1 MAPRRRSIK
10 DTRGESAL
18 FRARALVGFV
28 LILMGL
34 SVLVVRYSYLQVQ
47 RHDEFALRSENNRV
61 KPRAIPPARGLIFD
75 RSGVLLA
82 DNVPAFRLEVVP
94 EQVKCMQGMSSS
106 DGDAASQDD
115 GEADTSRKQQAKCMQ
130 SMLSAIREVVPLDD
144 GDIDA
149 FKKQVKQGRR
159 FDSVPLKLHLTED
172 EIARFAINRW
182 RFPGVDVVPYLTRR
196 YPYGPLFAHVVGY
209 VGRIDADDATRLDPD
224 RYKGTS
230 HVGRSGL
237 ERSYEDILH
246 GEPGY
251 ELVEVNVDGR
261 VQRVLETH
269 APTPGKNLYL
279 GIDVRVQ
286 KAANDAFQ
294 GRPGSAV
301 AIDPRN
307 GQVLAMVSV
316 PSFDPNLFV
325 NGISKADYTGYMT
338 AEDKP
343 LLNRALKSAY
353 PPGSTVKPFLAL
365 GGLELG
371 VRRPEDT
378 VLSTGEFCIP
388 GQQRCYRDDTRG
400 GDGTVNMVRA
410 IEKSTNTYFY
420 KLALDLGI
428 DRLASWMGSLGFGK
442 KTGIDLLG
450 EAEGILPSREWKA
463 TRNKYPWFQ
472 GETIIA
478 GIGQG
483 YWNVTALQLAH
494 ATATFAGHGTP
505 YAPRLVMATQAVKE
519 RPVPL
524 ANPPSGPTVIR
535 KPHDWDVV
543 NEGME
548 AVVTGG
554 TAKGQFTGFPYLVAG
569 KSGTAERFSRRSND
583 YDTNKNTS
591 YLATR
596 HRAWFIAYTPVEAPR
611 IAVTAMLEAGAWGAS
626 DAGPIVRKI
635 MEAWIA
641 STGGPVPPNNT
652 PETAPGPATG
662 EPSVPEV
669 PEDTPMATPAD
680 VSAMPAESTSAPTPD
695 DGGNP

>member
-1 MAPRRRSIK
+1 MALRRRSIK
-10 DTRGESAL
+10 DARGESAL
-18 FRARALVGFV
+18 FRLRAFVGFA
-28 LILMGL
+28 LILLGL
-34 SVLVVRYSYLQVQ
+34 SVLVVRYNYLQVQ

-75 RSGVLLA
+75 RNGVLLA

-94 EQVKCMQGMSSS
+94 EQVPDMPAMLAGIR
-106 DGDAASQDD
+106 DVIPLGDDD
-115 GEADTSRKQQAKCMQ
+115 VEAFRKQ
-130 SMLSAIREVVPLDD
+130 L
-144 GDIDA
+144 
-149 FKKQVKQGRR
+149 KQNRR

-182 RFPGVDVVPYLTRR
+182 RFPGLDVVPYLTRR
-196 YPYGPLFAHVVGY
+196 YPYGPLFAHIIGY
-209 VGRIDADDATRLDPD
+209 VGRIDADDLNRLDPD

-237 ERSYEDILH
+237 ERSYEDMLH

-251 ELVEVNVDGR
+251 ELVEVNADGR

-269 APTPGKNLYL
+269 APKPGKNLYL
-279 GIDVRVQ
+279 SIDARVQ
-286 KAANDAFQ
+286 KAATDAFA
-294 GRPGSAV
+294 GRPGSTV

-307 GQVLAMVSV
+307 GQVMAMVSV

-325 NGISKADYTGYMT
+325 NGISKTDYTAYT
-338 AEDKP
+338 SAEDKP

-365 GGLELG
+365 GGLEYN
-371 VRRPEDT
+371 VRRAEDT

-388 GQQRCYRDDTRG
+388 GQQRCYRDDKRG

-410 IEKSTNTYFY
+410 IQLSTNTYFY

-428 DRLASWMGSLGFGK
+428 DRLSNWMGSLGFGR

-450 EAEGILPSREWKA
+450 EAEGILPSRQWKA
-463 TRNKYPWFQ
+463 TRSKYGWFP
-472 GETIIA
+472 GETILA

-483 YWNVTALQLAH
+483 YWNVTTLQLAH

-505 YAPRLVMATQAVKE
+505 YEPRLVMATASVKE
-519 RPVPL
+519 APVPL
-524 ANPPSGPTVIR
+524 PNPPSGPTLIH
-535 KPHDWDVV
+535 KASYWSTV
-543 NEGME
+543 NQGME
-548 AVVTGG
+548 AVITGG
-554 TAKGQFTGFPYLVAG
+554 TGKGQFTGFPYVVAG

-583 YDTNKNTS
+583 YDNNKNTA

-596 HRAWFIAYTPVEAPR
+596 HRAWFIAYTPTDAPR
-611 IAVTAMLEAGAWGAS
+611 IAVAAMLEQGAWGAQ

-635 MEAWIA
+635 MEAWLA
-641 STGGPVPPNNT
+641 SQGGAVPARNAPEPGLPVP
-652 PETAPGPATG
+652 AS
-662 EPSVPEV
+662 SVPEV
-669 PEDTPMATPAD
+669 PEDTPVATPAD
-680 VSAMPAESTSAPTPD
+680 TPAQLPSDHDSDSGQQD
-695 DGGNP
+695 DGGHQ

>member
-1 MAPRRRSIK
+1 MALRRRSIK
-10 DTRGESAL
+10 DSRGESTL
-18 FRARALVGFV
+18 FRVRALVGFA
-28 LILMGL
+28 LILLGL

-61 KPRAIPPARGLIFD
+61 KPRAIPPARGLIYD

-94 EQVKCMQGMSSS
+94 EQVPDMKAMLS
-106 DGDAASQDD
+106 DIRDVIPLGDDD
-115 GEADTSRKQQAKCMQ
+115 VETFRKQ
-130 SMLSAIREVVPLDD
+130 L
-144 GDIDA
+144 
-149 FKKQVKQGRR
+149 KQNRR

-182 RFPGVDVVPYLTRR
+182 RFPGLDVVPYLTRR
-196 YPYGPLFAHVVGY
+196 YPYGPLFAHIVGY
-209 VGRIDADDATRLDPD
+209 VGRIDADDMNRLDAD

-237 ERSYEDILH
+237 ERSYEDMLH

-251 ELVEVNVDGR
+251 ELVEVNADGR

-269 APTPGKNLYL
+269 APKPGKNLYL
-279 GIDVRVQ
+279 SIDVKVQ
-286 KAANDAFQ
+286 KAAADAFES
-294 GRPGSAV
+294 RPGSAV

-325 NGISKADYTGYMT
+325 NGISKADYTAYT
-338 AEDKP
+338 SAEDKP

-365 GGLELG
+365 GGLEYG

-388 GQQRCYRDDTRG
+388 GQQRCYRDDKRG

-410 IEKSTNTYFY
+410 IQLSTNTYFY

-428 DRLASWMGSLGFGK
+428 DRLSTWMGSLGFGR

-463 TRNKYPWFQ
+463 TRSKYGWFP
-472 GETIIA
+472 GETILA

-483 YWNVTALQLAH
+483 YWNVTTLQLAH

-505 YAPRLVMATQAVKE
+505 YAPRLVMATSAVKE
-519 RPVPL
+519 GPVPL
-524 ANPPSGPTVIR
+524 PNPPSGPSLIH
-535 KPHDWDVV
+535 KENYWNVV
-543 NEGME
+543 NQGME
-548 AVVTGG
+548 AVITGG
-554 TAKGQFTGFPYLVAG
+554 TGRGQFTGFPYVVAG
-569 KSGTAERFSRRSND
+569 KSGTAERFSRRTND
-583 YDTNKNTS
+583 YDNNKNTA

-596 HRAWFIAYTPVEAPR
+596 HRAWFIGYTPTDAPR
-611 IAVTAMLEAGAWGAS
+611 IAVAAMLEQGAWGAQ

-635 MEAWIA
+635 MEAWLAAQGGAVPARNAPEQPAPAITA
-641 STGGPVPPNNT
+641 STPD
-652 PETAPGPATG
+652 
-662 EPSVPEV
+662 V
-669 PEDTPMATPAD
+669 PEDTPVATPAD
-680 VSAMPAESTSAPTPD
+680 VPAQLPADHEGGGGQQD

>member
-1 MAPRRRSIK
+1 MALKRRSIK
-10 DTRGESAL
+10 DSRGESAL
-18 FRARALVGFV
+18 FRARALVGFA
-28 LILMGL
+28 LILLGL
-34 SVLVVRYSYLQVQ
+34 GTLVTRYMYLQVS

-75 RSGVLLA
+75 RKGVLLA

-94 EQVKCMQGMSSS
+94 EQVPDMKALLADIGTVIPL
-106 DGDAASQDD
+106 GDDD
-115 GEADTSRKQQAKCMQ
+115 LEAFRKQ
-130 SMLSAIREVVPLDD
+130 L
-144 GDIDA
+144 
-149 FKKQVKQGRR
+149 KQNRR

-172 EIARFAINRW
+172 DIARFAINRW

-196 YPYGPLFAHVVGY
+196 YPYGSLFAHVVGY
-209 VGRIDADDATRLDPD
+209 VSRIDADDLNRLDAD

-230 HVGRSGL
+230 HVGRIGL

-251 ELVEVNVDGR
+251 ELVEVNADGR

-269 APTPGKNLYL
+269 PPTPGKNLYL
-279 GIDVRVQ
+279 GIDVNVQ
-286 KAANDAFQ
+286 KAATEAFQ
-294 GRPGSAV
+294 GRPGAAV

-325 NGISKADYTGYMT
+325 NGISKADYLTYTT

-365 GGLELG
+365 GGLEYG
-371 VRRPEDT
+371 IRRPEDT

-420 KLALDLGI
+420 KLALDMGI
-428 DRLASWMGSLGFGK
+428 DRLGAWMGSLGFGK
-442 KTGIDLLG
+442 KSGIDLLG

-463 TRNKYPWFQ
+463 TRSKFGWFP
-472 GETIIA
+472 GETVLA

-483 YWNVTALQLAH
+483 YWNVTPLQLAH
-494 ATATFAGHGTP
+494 AIATFAGHGTP
-505 YAPRLVMATQAVKE
+505 YAPRLVMATAAVKE
-519 RPVPL
+519 RPLPL
-524 ANPPSGPTVIR
+524 VNPPSGPSLIH
-535 KPHDWDVV
+535 KPSEWNVV

-548 AVVTGG
+548 AVITGG
-554 TAKGQFTGFPYLVAG
+554 TAKGQFTGFPYTVAG
-569 KSGTAERFSRRSND
+569 KSGTAERFSRRTSD
-583 YDTNKNTS
+583 YDNNKNTA
-591 YLATR
+591 YLAAR
-596 HRAWFIAYTPVEAPR
+596 HRAWFMGYTPTDAPR
-611 IAVTAMLEAGAWGAS
+611 IAVVAMLEAGAWGAQDS
-626 DAGPIVRKI
+626 GPIVRKV
-635 MEAWIA
+635 MEAWLA
-641 STGGPVPPNNT
+641 SQGGPVPASNT
-652 PETAPGPATG
+652 PESAVAHASSAA
-662 EPSVPEV
+662 EE
-669 PEDTPMATPAD
+669 PEDTPVATPAD
-680 VSAMPAESTSAPTPD
+680 MPAGVPADSSSTATPE

>member
-1 MAPRRRSIK
+1 MALRRRSIK
-10 DTRGESAL
+10 DSRGESAL
-18 FRARALVGFV
+18 FRVRALVGFA
-28 LILMGL
+28 LILLGL
-34 SVLVVRYSYLQVQ
+34 AVLVVRYSYLQVQ

-61 KPRAIPPARGLIFD
+61 KPRAIPPARGLIYD
-75 RSGVLLA
+75 RNGVLLA

-94 EQVKCMQGMSSS
+94 EQVPDMK
-106 DGDAASQDD
+106 ALLA
-115 GEADTSRKQQAKCMQ
+115 
-130 SMLSAIREVVPLDD
+130 AIRDVVPLGDD
-144 GDIDA
+144 DIEA
-149 FKKQVKQGRR
+149 FRKQLKQNRR

-196 YPYGPLFAHVVGY
+196 YPYGPLFAHIVGY
-209 VGRIDADDATRLDPD
+209 VGRIDADDLNRLDAD

-237 ERSYEDILH
+237 ERSYEDMLH

-251 ELVEVNVDGR
+251 ELVEVNADGR

-269 APTPGKNLYL
+269 PPKPGKSLYL
-279 GIDVRVQ
+279 SIDLKVQ
-286 KAANDAFQ
+286 KAATEAFD

-307 GQVLAMVSV
+307 GQVMAMVSV

-325 NGISKADYTGYMT
+325 NGISKADYTAYT
-338 AEDKP
+338 SAEDKP

-365 GGLELG
+365 GGLEYG
-371 VRRPEDT
+371 IRRPEDT

-388 GQQRCYRDDTRG
+388 GQQRCYRDDKRG

-410 IEKSTNTYFY
+410 IQLSTNTYFY
-420 KLALDLGI
+420 KLALDMGI
-428 DRLASWMGSLGFGK
+428 DRLSTWMGSLGFGR

-463 TRNKYPWFQ
+463 TRSKYGWFP
-472 GETIIA
+472 GETILA

-483 YWNVTALQLAH
+483 YWNVTTLQLAH

-505 YAPRLVMATQAVKE
+505 YAPRLVMATSAVKE

-524 ANPPSGPTVIR
+524 PNPPSGPRLIH
-535 KPHDWDVV
+535 KDSYWNVV
-543 NEGME
+543 NQGME

-554 TAKGQFTGFPYLVAG
+554 TAKTQFIGFPYVVAG
-569 KSGTAERFSRRSND
+569 KSGTAERFSRRTND
-583 YDTNKNTS
+583 YDNNKNTA
-591 YLATR
+591 YLASR
-596 HRAWFIAYTPVEAPR
+596 HRAWFIGYTPTDAPR
-611 IAVTAMLEAGAWGAS
+611 IAVAAMLEQGAWGAQ
-626 DAGPIVRKI
+626 DAGPIVRRI
-635 MEAWIA
+635 MEAWLASQGGAVPARNAPEQAAPAIA
-641 STGGPVPPNNT
+641 
-652 PETAPGPATG
+652 A
-662 EPSVPEV
+662 SVPDV
-669 PEDTPMATPAD
+669 PEDTPIATPAD
-680 VSAMPAESTSAPTPD
+680 LPAQLPADHDGGGQQD
-695 DGGNP
+695 DGGHP

>member
-1 MAPRRRSIK
+1 MALRRRSIK
-10 DTRGESAL
+10 DTRGEATL
-18 FRARALVGFV
+18 FRVRALVGFA

-34 SVLVVRYSYLQVQ
+34 GVLVARYHYLQVQ

-75 RSGVLLA
+75 RNGVLLA

-94 EQVKCMQGMSSS
+94 EQIKDMP
-106 DGDAASQDD
+106 A
-115 GEADTSRKQQAKCMQ
+115 
-130 SMLSAIREVVPLDD
+130 MLAAIREVVPLDD

-149 FKKQVKQGRR
+149 FKKQLKQNRR

-172 EIARFAINRW
+172 EIDRFAISRW

-196 YPYGPLFAHVVGY
+196 YPYGALFAHVVGY
-209 VGRIDADDATRLDPD
+209 VGRIDADDMARLDAD

-237 ERSYEDILH
+237 ERSYEDMLH

-251 ELVEVNVDGR
+251 ELVEVNADGR

-279 GIDVRVQ
+279 SIDARVQ
-286 KAANDAFQ
+286 KAATDAFQ

-307 GQVLAMVSV
+307 GQVMAMVSV
-316 PSFDPNLFV
+316 PSYDPNLFV

-338 AEDKP
+338 AEDTP

-371 VRRPEDT
+371 LRRPEDT

-400 GDGTVNMVRA
+400 GNGTVNMVRA
-410 IEKSTNTYFY
+410 IQLSTNTYFY
-420 KLALDLGI
+420 RLALDMGI
-428 DRLASWMGSLGFGK
+428 DRLAGWMGSLGFGK

-450 EAEGILPSREWKA
+450 ESEGILPSREWKA
-463 TRNKYPWFQ
+463 TRSKYPWFQ
-472 GETIIA
+472 GETVIA

-505 YAPRLVMATQAVKE
+505 YAPRLVMATQQVKE

-524 ANPPSGPTVIR
+524 PNPATGPSLIH

-543 NEGME
+543 NQGML
-548 AVVTGG
+548 AVVNEVGG

-596 HRAWFIAYTPVEAPR
+596 HRAWFIAYTPVESPR
-611 IAVTAMLEAGAWGAS
+611 IAVVAMLEAGAWGAQ

-641 STGGPVPPNNT
+641 STGGPVPAKNN
-652 PETAPGPATG
+652 EAAPSPASSA
-662 EPSVPEV
+662 PYAPEV
-669 PEDTPMATPAD
+669 PEDTPVATPAD
-680 VSAMPAESTSAPTPD
+680 MSAMPAESTSTPGND

>member
-1 MAPRRRSIK
+1 MALRRRSIK
-10 DTRGESAL
+10 DTRGEATL
-18 FRARALVGFV
+18 FRVRALVGFA

-34 SVLVVRYSYLQVQ
+34 GVLVARYQYLQVQ

-61 KPRAIPPARGLIFD
+61 KPRAIPPARGLIYD
-75 RSGVLLA
+75 RNGVLLA

-94 EQVKCMQGMSSS
+94 EQVKDMP
-106 DGDAASQDD
+106 A
-115 GEADTSRKQQAKCMQ
+115 
-130 SMLSAIREVVPLDD
+130 MLAAIREVVPLDD
-144 GDIDA
+144 GDIEA
-149 FKKQVKQGRR
+149 FKKQLKQNRR

-172 EIARFAINRW
+172 EIDRFAINRW
-182 RFPGVDVVPYLTRR
+182 RFPGMDVVPYLTRR

-209 VGRIDADDATRLDPD
+209 VSRIDADDMTRLDAD

-237 ERSYEDILH
+237 ERSYEDMLH

-251 ELVEVNVDGR
+251 ELVEVNADGR

-279 GIDVRVQ
+279 SIDVRVQ
-286 KAANDAFQ
+286 KAATDAFQ

-325 NGISKADYTGYMT
+325 NGISKADYAAYTT

-420 KLALDLGI
+420 KLALDMGI
-428 DRLASWMGSLGFGK
+428 DRLSSWMGSLGFGK

-463 TRNKYPWFQ
+463 TRSKYPWFQ
-472 GETIIA
+472 GETVIA

-494 ATATFAGHGTP
+494 VTATFAGRGTP
-505 YAPRLVMATQAVKE
+505 YAPRLVMATQEVKQ

-524 ANPPSGPTVIR
+524 ANPPSGPSLIR

-543 NEGME
+543 NQGME

-554 TAKGQFTGFPYLVAG
+554 TAKGQFTGFPYVVAG
-569 KSGTAERFSRRSND
+569 KSGTAERFSRRSNE
-583 YDTNKNTS
+583 YDTNKNLA

-596 HRAWFIAYTPVEAPR
+596 HRAWFIGYTPVEEPR
-611 IAVTAMLEAGAWGAS
+611 IAVVAMLESGAWGAS
-626 DAGPIVRKI
+626 DAGPIVRKV
-635 MEAWIA
+635 MEAWLA
-641 STGGPVPPNNT
+641 STGGPVPPKNI
-652 PETAPGPATG
+652 EGAPASSS
-662 EPSVPEV
+662 SVPEE
-669 PEDTPMATPAD
+669 PEDTPVASPAD
-680 VSAMPAESTSAPTPD
+680 MSVMPAVPADSSTGTQSD

>member
-1 MAPRRRSIK
+1 MALRRRSIK

-18 FRARALVGFV
+18 FRVRALVGFV
-28 LILMGL
+28 LILLGL
-34 SVLVVRYSYLQVQ
+34 SALVTRYVYLQVR

-75 RSGVLLA
+75 RNGVLLA

-94 EQVKCMQGMSSS
+94 EQVPDMK
-106 DGDAASQDD
+106 A
-115 GEADTSRKQQAKCMQ
+115 
-130 SMLSAIREVVPLDD
+130 MLTAIRDVVPLDD
-144 GDIDA
+144 DDIDA
-149 FKKQVKQGRR
+149 FKKQLRQNRR

-182 RFPGVDVVPYLTRR
+182 RFSGLDVVPYLTRR
-196 YPYGPLFAHVVGY
+196 YPYGSLFAHVVGY
-209 VGRIDADDATRLDPD
+209 VGRIDADDLNRLDAD

-237 ERSYEDILH
+237 ERSYEDLLH

-251 ELVEVNVDGR
+251 ELVEVNADGR
-261 VQRVLETH
+261 TQRVLETH
-269 APTPGKNLYL
+269 PPKPGKNLYL
-279 GIDVRVQ
+279 SIDARVQ
-286 KAANDAFQ
+286 KAATDAFA

-307 GQVLAMVSV
+307 GQVMAMVSV

-325 NGISKADYTGYMT
+325 NGISRTDYTTYT
-338 AEDKP
+338 TDTDKP

-365 GGLELG
+365 GGLEYG
-371 VRRPEDT
+371 IRRPEDT

-410 IEKSTNTYFY
+410 IQKSTNTYFY
-420 KLALDLGI
+420 KLALDMGI
-428 DRLASWMGSLGFGK
+428 DRLANWMGSLGFGK

-463 TRNKYPWFQ
+463 TRSKYGWFP

-505 YAPRLVMATQAVKE
+505 YAPRLVMATATVKE
-519 RPVPL
+519 RPMPL
-524 ANPPSGPTVIR
+524 PNPPSGPSLIH
-535 KPHDWDVV
+535 KPSDWSVV
-543 NEGME
+543 NQGME
-548 AVVTGG
+548 AVITGG
-554 TAKGQFTGFPYLVAG
+554 TGKGVFTGFPYVVAG
-569 KSGTAERFSRRSND
+569 KSGTAERFSRRTND
-583 YDTNKNTS
+583 YDTNKNTA

-596 HRAWFIAYTPVEAPR
+596 HRAWFIAYTPTDAPR
-611 IAVTAMLEAGAWGAS
+611 IAVAAMLEAGAWGAQ
-626 DAGPIVRKI
+626 DAGPIVRKV
-635 MEAWIA
+635 MEAWLA
-641 STGGPVPPNNT
+641 AQGGAVPARNAPEAGSATVPNAPEELEDAPV
-652 PETAPGPATG
+652 
-662 EPSVPEV
+662 
-669 PEDTPMATPAD
+669 ATPAD
-680 VSAMPAESTSAPTPD
+680 MPAALPSDSSSAPAPE

>member
-1 MAPRRRSIK
+1 MALKRRSIK
-10 DTRGESAL
+10 DSRGESTL
-18 FRARALVGFV
+18 FRVRAMVGFALILLGLGVLVG
-28 LILMGL
+28 
-34 SVLVVRYSYLQVQ
+34 RYQYLQVQ

-61 KPRAIPPARGLIFD
+61 KPRAIPPARGLIYD

-94 EQVKCMQGMSSS
+94 EQVPDMK
-106 DGDAASQDD
+106 
-115 GEADTSRKQQAKCMQ
+115 T
-130 SMLSAIREVVPLDD
+130 MLSDIRDVVPLGDD
-144 GDIDA
+144 DIET
-149 FKKQVKQGRR
+149 FRKQLKQNRR

-209 VGRIDADDATRLDPD
+209 VGRIDADDMNRLDPD

-251 ELVEVNVDGR
+251 ELVEVNADGR

-279 GIDVRVQ
+279 SIDLRVQ
-286 KAANDAFQ
+286 KAASDAFD
-294 GRPGSAV
+294 GRPGSTV

-325 NGISKADYTGYMT
+325 NGISRADYTTYT
-338 AEDKP
+338 TDTDKP

-420 KLALDLGI
+420 KLALDMGI

-442 KTGIDLLG
+442 KTGIDLIG

-463 TRNKYPWFQ
+463 TRSKYGWFP

-494 ATATFAGHGTP
+494 ATATFAGHGVP
-505 YAPRLVMATQAVKE
+505 YAPRLVMATAAVKE

-524 ANPPSGPTVIR
+524 PNPPTGPSLIR
-535 KPHDWDVV
+535 KPSDWNVV
-543 NEGME
+543 NQGME

-554 TAKGQFTGFPYLVAG
+554 TAKGQFTGFPYVVAG

-583 YDTNKNTS
+583 YDTNKNLA

-596 HRAWFIAYTPVEAPR
+596 HRAWFIGYTPTEAPR
-611 IAVTAMLEAGAWGAS
+611 IAVAAMLEAGAWGAQ

-635 MEAWIA
+635 MEAWLV
-641 STGGPVPPNNT
+641 SQGGAVPAKRT
-652 PETAPGPATG
+652 PEGGLPSAPG
-662 EPSVPEV
+662 EPEV
-669 PEDTPMATPAD
+669 PEDTPVATPAD
-680 VSAMPAESTSAPTPD
+680 MPALPAESSSTAAPD
-695 DGGNP
+695 DGGTP